1 MFIPRLYFPH
11 PLARGEHLTLEK
23 ETAHYLLTVLRLK
36 NDERVV
42 LFNGEGGEYIAK
54 LMVDKKRVTAHILTF
69 ENINTESHLEIHLGQ
84 GLVRGDK
91 MDFVIQKATELG
103 VSSITPL
110 FSKNSNVK
118 LDEERSN
125 KRWQHWHNIAI
136 SAAEQ
141 SGRTKIPTI
150 HPPIDLATWVQKPFE
165 GSSVVFSP
173 TSKNSLKT
181 LKLSLPV
188 RVAIGPESGW
198 QEMEVNFM
206 LSHQFL
212 DSTLGP
218 RILRAET
225 AGLTAISLLQGLYGD
240 LCEVAFSTMSE
251 SF

>member
-1 MFIPRLYFPH
+1 MFIPRLYYPH
-11 PLARGEHLTLEK
+11 PLERGIHLALDK

-36 NDERVV
+36 NDERVI

-54 LMVDKKRVTAHILTF
+54 ILVDKKRVNVQILSF

-84 GLVRGDK
+84 GLLRGDK

-103 VSSITPL
+103 VASITPL

-118 LDEERSN
+118 LDEDRSN

-141 SGRTKIPTI
+141 SGRIKIPKI
-150 HPPIDLATWVQKPFE
+150 HPPIDLATWVQTPFE

-173 TSKNSLKT
+173 NSKSSLKT
-181 LKLSLPV
+181 LKMSFPI
-188 RVAIGPESGW
+188 RIAIGPESGW

-206 LSHQFL
+206 LTHQFL

-240 LCEVAFSTMSE
+240 LCDVTLSTMLE